1 MNSRSQPSTT
11 VLPAFYKLSS
21 EYFGA
26 ETMRNHAM
34 DFLVFTLLG
43 LVTAWPIILM
53 IVAVSRLL
61 RNY

>member
-1 MNSRSQPSTT
+1 MNSRNQPSTT
-11 VLPAFYKLSS
+11 ELPAFYKLST

-26 ETMRNHAM
+26 ETMWNHAT

-43 LVTAWPIILM
+43 LVTAWPIVLM

-61 RNY
+61 RTY